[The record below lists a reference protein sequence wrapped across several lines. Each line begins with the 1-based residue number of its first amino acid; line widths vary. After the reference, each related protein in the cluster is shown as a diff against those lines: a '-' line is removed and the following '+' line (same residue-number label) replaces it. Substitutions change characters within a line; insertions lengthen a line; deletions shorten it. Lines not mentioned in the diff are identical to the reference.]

1 MLLNFLIIQRYILKR
16 HFGPFIF
23 SLLIITLLFL
33 LNLVFR
39 ILGRI
44 LSKGLDFS
52 VIIEFFI
59 LNLAWIIAMAVPM
72 AVLTAALMAFGT
84 LSADNE
90 ITALKASGIN
100 LLRIIG
106 FNLIIASLLTVGLIW
121 FNNSVLPNFNHR
133 ARLLGTDINAKRPTL
148 KLEPGV
154 LFQQE
159 EFNILVQKILE
170 EKENA
175 SIVAGVTIFS
185 KDSQQFNQT
194 IVAKKGEIR
203 IDEKNDRLLL
213 RLYDG
218 EVHKIDWENM
228 VDYQVL
234 KFPEHLI
241 TIEMPGMKL
250 IRRED
255 EYYSDREM
263 SSKLMLKKVHEK
275 YKNMKDS
282 RERILNSVQTQISTD
297 LKLKLPNE
305 GKLDTFYLPNEIE
318 NSLANQYN
326 KKILKSNQEKYNAQ
340 NPDLARDMSITRF
353 LSVYQNLY
361 YKIRTERNIIQI
373 DERGSYSLLVEIHK
387 KYSIPVACIIFILVG
402 SALGIISKGGNMA
415 ASSGVGLFF
424 FLLYWTFLI
433 GGEELADRQ
442 IISPAVAMW
451 SPNVIVGLLGIYLT
465 FAIVKETPLIF
476 SGFNIKTISQTL
488 SQLFQNKKAE
498 SNHENSR

>member
-1 MLLNFLIIQRYILKR
+1 M
-16 HFGPFIF
+16 
-23 SLLIITLLFL
+23 
-33 LNLVFR
+33 
-39 ILGRI
+39 
-44 LSKGLDFS
+44 
-52 VIIEFFI
+52 
-59 LNLAWIIAMAVPM
+59 
-72 AVLTAALMAFGT
+72 
-84 LSADNE
+84 
-90 ITALKASGIN
+90 
-100 LLRIIG
+100 
-106 FNLIIASLLTVGLIW
+106 GLIW

-228 VDYQVL
+228 VDYQIL

-250 IRRED
+250 IRRDD

-282 RERILNSVQTQISTD
+282 RERILNSVQTQIATD
-297 LKLKLPNE
+297 LKLKLSNE

-488 SQLFQNKKAE
+488 TQLFQNKKAE

>member
-1 MLLNFLIIQRYILKR
+1 MILNFLIIQRYILKR

-44 LSKGLDFS
+44 LSKGLDFA

-90 ITALKASGIN
+90 TTALKASGIN

-106 FNLIIASLLTVGLIW
+106 FNLIIASLLAVGLIW

-170 EKENA
+170 EKENV
-175 SIVAGVTIFS
+175 SLVAGVTIFS
-185 KDSQQFNQT
+185 KESQQYNQT
-194 IVAKKGEIR
+194 ITAKKGEIR
-203 IDEKNDRLLL
+203 VDEKNDRLLL
-213 RLYDG
+213 RLFDG
-218 EVHKIDWENM
+218 EVHKIDWENL

-275 YKNMKDS
+275 YKNMEQS
-282 RERILNSVQTQISTD
+282 RERILQAVIPQISND
-297 LKLKLPNE
+297 LKLKLKTE
-305 GKLDTFYLPNEIE
+305 GKLDTFYLPNENN
-318 NSLANQYN
+318 NSITVQKN
-326 KKILKSNQEKYNAQ
+326 KNLISTYPEEQKIPGKIVPKE
-340 NPDLARDMSITRF
+340 MSIIKLLAT
-353 LSVYQNLY
+353 YQNLY
-361 YKIRTERNIIQI
+361 YKIRTEHNIMQI
-373 DERGSYSLLVEIHK
+373 DERGSFSLLVEIHK
-387 KYSIPVACIIFILVG
+387 KYSIPIACIIFVLVG
-402 SALGIISKGGNMA
+402 SALGIISKRGNMA

-451 SPNVIVGLLGIYLT
+451 SPNLIVGLLGIYLT
-465 FAIVKETPLIF
+465 FAIVKETPLILTSF
-476 SGFNIKTISQTL
+476 SINTFYQSFIK
-488 SQLFQNKKAE
+488 LFQNKKAE
-498 SNHENSR
+498 SNHENS

>member
-1 MLLNFLIIQRYILKR
+1 MILNFLIIQRYILKR

-23 SLLIITLLFL
+23 GLLIITLLFL

-44 LSKGLDFS
+44 LSKGLDLA

-90 ITALKASGIN
+90 ITALKASGVN
-100 LLRIIG
+100 LMRIIG
-106 FNLIIASLLTVGLIW
+106 FNLIIASFLAAELIW

-170 EKENA
+170 EKENV
-175 SIVAGVTIFS
+175 SLVAGVTIFS
-185 KDSQQFNQT
+185 KESQQYNQIIT
-194 IVAKKGEIR
+194 AKKGEIR
-203 IDEKNDRLLL
+203 VDENNDRLLL
-213 RLYDG
+213 RLFDG
-218 EVHKIDWENM
+218 EVHKIDWENLI
-228 VDYQVL
+228 DYQVL

-275 YKNMKDS
+275 YKNMEQS
-282 RERILNSVQTQISTD
+282 RERILQAVLPQVTND
-297 LKLKLPNE
+297 LKLNLPTE
-305 GKLDTFYLPNEIE
+305 GKLDTFYLPNELE
-318 NSLANQYN
+318 NDANVQKSTFL
-326 KKILKSNQEKYNAQ
+326 KKKKMLENNHQEVNILH
-340 NPDLARDMSITRF
+340 L
-353 LSVYQNLY
+353 LSTYQNLY
-361 YKIRTERNIIQI
+361 YKIRTENNIMRI

-387 KYSIPVACIIFILVG
+387 KYSIPIACIIFVLVG
-402 SALGIISKGGNMA
+402 SALGIISKRGNMA

-451 SPNVIVGLLGIYLT
+451 SPNVIVGILGVYLT

-476 SGFNIKTISQTL
+476 TNLGIKPLFQPLI
-488 SQLFQNKKAE
+488 QLFQNEKAE
-498 SNHENSR
+498 SNHENS

>member
-1 MLLNFLIIQRYILKR
+1 MILNFLIIQRYILKR
-16 HFGPFIF
+16 HIGPFIF

-44 LSKGLDFS
+44 LSKGLDFT

-90 ITALKASGIN
+90 ITALKASGVN

-106 FNLIIASLLTVGLIW
+106 FNLIIASVLAAGLIW

-175 SIVAGVTIFS
+175 SLVAGVTIFS
-185 KDSQQFNQT
+185 KESQQYNQT
-194 IVAKKGEIR
+194 ITANKGEIR
-203 IDEKNDRLLL
+203 VDEKNDRLLL

-218 EVHKIDWENM
+218 EVHKIDWENL

-263 SSKLMLKKVHEK
+263 SSKLMLNKVREK
-275 YKNMKDS
+275 YRNMEQG
-282 RERILNSVQTQISTD
+282 RERILQAIIPQISSD
-297 LKLKLPNE
+297 LKLESKSTAN
-305 GKLDTFYLPNEIE
+305 LDTFYLPNEIE
-318 NSLANQYN
+318 AAASIQNAKN
-326 KKILKSNQEKYNAQ
+326 LKSSNQKNNEAAKIQNQELN
-340 NPDLARDMSITRF
+340 ITRF
-353 LSVYQNLY
+353 LSIYQNLY
-361 YKIRTERNIIQI
+361 YKIRTENNIIQI

-387 KYSIPVACIIFILVG
+387 KYSIPIACIIFVLVG

-442 IISPAVAMW
+442 IISPAIAMW
-451 SPNVIVGLLGIYLT
+451 SPNIVVGILGIYLT
-465 FAIVKETPLIF
+465 FAIVKETPIIF
-476 SGFNIKTISQTL
+476 NKINIKTILQTVE
-488 SQLFQNKKAE
+488 SLFIKEKNRI
-498 SNHENSR
+498 SS